1 MFPSRIGAPILL
13 ALLSLS
19 LSLPAALAQPSA
31 GSATLADFHGAKA
44 GLACTACHTGGDP
57 TALMP
62 EAALAAVNR
71 QCQACHGDSAQV
83 AKTTQ
88 AKLAD
93 PNINPHASHLVAVD
107 CTVCHAGHTSARESY
122 CIQCHAF
129 TMPMPRL
136 SGVGAK

>member
-1 MFPSRIGAPILL
+1 MFPIRIGAPLLL
-13 ALLSLS
+13 AFLTLST
-19 LSLPAALAQPSA
+19 ALAQPAA
-31 GSATLADFHGAKA
+31 GDANLADFHGAKA
-44 GLACTACHTGGDP
+44 ALACTACHPGGDP
-57 TALMP
+57 SALVP

-83 AKTTQ
+83 AKATQ

-107 CTVCHAGHTSARESY
+107 CTVCHAGHTSGRESY
-122 CIQCHAF
+122 CLQCHAF